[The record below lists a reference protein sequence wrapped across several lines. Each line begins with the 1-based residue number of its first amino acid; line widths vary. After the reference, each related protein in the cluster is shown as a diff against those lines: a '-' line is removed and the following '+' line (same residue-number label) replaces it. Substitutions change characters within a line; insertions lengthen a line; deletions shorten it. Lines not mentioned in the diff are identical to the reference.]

1 VEGLE
6 KEGEEHKMTDITL
19 FTIRDPKQIK
29 MLDAALDSDYCINY
43 KPILGGEDGKKV
55 TSIEVVLDIE
65 DEKVYKLLEALS
77 Q

>member
-1 VEGLE
+1 
-6 KEGEEHKMTDITL
+6 MI
-19 FTIRDPKQIK
+19 
-29 MLDAALDSDYCINY
+29 DAALDSDYCINY
-43 KPILGGEDGKKV
+43 NPILGGEDGKKV